1 MSKSSL
7 KSIAKITA
15 ATLALGFV
23 LPTSFAQ
30 EAASTADATEL
41 KQPTAK
47 EGEGLDSEITNA
59 RMRAD
64 SGSRSKLSM
73 SSSLSYSGGSVES
86 PFSSE
91 RPNLDGDP
99 SVETAT
105 DLGGSISARF
115 RFNPRTSATFGAGVS
130 VLKPFHGAE
139 DLNIDNPGVSVSHVR
154 KLGIFQS
161 ASSVGLTYGTSDSWK
176 RQKQNSSISLS
187 QNLMAQIGKSDFTA
201 GASIGL
207 TKRNY
212 DNDAFDGAIGATLG
226 LYPQLEYSISDR
238 LVARTVFGYFN
249 YYTQRNTAA
258 TDFTS
263 FKNSKDGN
271 YMYQSIGLG
280 IVATRDIYIYPN
292 LQFLPNDFGLDK
304 TNVAVSATI
313 NLF

>member
-41 KQPTAK
+41 KQPEAK
-47 EGEGLDSEITNA
+47 EGEGLDAEITNA

-105 DLGGSISARF
+105 DLGGSISARY
-115 RFNPRTSATFGAGVS
+115 RFSDRTSMTVGAGVG

-139 DLNIDNPGVSVSHVR
+139 DLNIDNPGVSLSHVR
-154 KLGIFQS
+154 KVGVFQS
-161 ASSVGLTYGTSDSWK
+161 ASSLGLTYGTSEAWK
-176 RQKQNSSISLS
+176 RQKLNSSISLS
-187 QNLMAQIGKSDFTA
+187 QNMMAQLGDSGFTA
-201 GASIGL
+201 GASIGI

-212 DNDAFDGAIGATLG
+212 DDGAFAGAIGTTLG
-226 LYPQLEYSISDR
+226 LYPQLEYEISDK

-249 YYTQRNTAA
+249 YFSTRDTSE

-263 FKNSKDGN
+263 FKNSKNGN
-271 YMYQSIGLG
+271 YMYQSVGLG
-280 IVATRDIYIYPN
+280 IVATRDIFIYPN
-292 LQFLPNDFGLDK
+292 IQFLPNDFGLEK